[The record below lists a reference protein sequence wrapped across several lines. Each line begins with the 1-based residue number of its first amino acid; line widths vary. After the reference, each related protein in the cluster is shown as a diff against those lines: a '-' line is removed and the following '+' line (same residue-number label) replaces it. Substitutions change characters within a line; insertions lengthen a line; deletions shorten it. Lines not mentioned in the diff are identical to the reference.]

1 MTGLRHQGESL
12 TNRRHVGGKA
22 ARLAELSAQGLPV
35 PRFVVVP
42 ASAIGGSEGD
52 ALVEA
57 FLDTCIPNNSF
68 AVRSSAVGEDGAG
81 ASHAGQF
88 ETVLA
93 VVPDSVAQTVR
104 RVAASACRETAA
116 LYRERRRLGAAPLPM
131 AVVIQVMVDARASG
145 VAFTHDPVSG
155 APGPVVVAGLGL
167 GVGVVDDRVPADT
180 YRRPFG
186 ALAWE
191 PTVALKS
198 ERIVASD
205 GAVRVENVTAD
216 EAGRPALSPS
226 ELEGLGEALDQIASG
241 ALEPQDVEWVIDK
254 MGRLW
259 ILQARPITAL
269 PEPPL
274 EVWEDSNVGE
284 NYPGFTRPLS
294 YSLARRTYQQL
305 FSRAMLEVGLP
316 PAVVAESR
324 TSLGRLLGLIR
335 GRLYLNLTS
344 YYAMFDS
351 VPGLERTVGAWQSA
365 FGIANQA
372 DPERASGHSP
382 FVLRLRRAV
391 TWIRLARRYLTNDR
405 QVAACL
411 ESTERIVAETR
422 RERLGPG
429 SVAILDAWSR
439 LETALLPGWTAI
451 IFDDLFLFL
460 LLDRL
465 ERRIGGDCGTLLAGA
480 GGHAMSSLAAVR
492 SLRALAD
499 RALAV
504 PGARELL
511 ERRER
516 DQLLWNELLRL
527 DREGGF
533 RRAAEEYLERNGD
546 RAIGELK
553 LETLT
558 PAETPWVLVP
568 ALRSAAT
575 ATFSPPTRRPPV
587 APRPREG
594 PFTRLATQWLLARC
608 RRLIAH
614 RENLSHARARAYGA
628 IRRMVRP
635 LGNTLANEGH
645 LDEPDQVFDLLLEEL
660 HEFAA
665 GRIPPG
671 ELAGLARCRA
681 RRYARWAGMPR
692 PSSQV
697 ILGTAGPPAPTT
709 FSADGDLR
717 GIPCSSGVA
726 AGPVRIILEPA
737 GGEDVSKAILVAPV
751 TELGWMPL
759 LLQARGLIVERGSM
773 LSHAAIIARELGLP
787 AIVGVPGATTRLRD
801 GDLVEMDGAT
811 GRIAI
816 RGRG

>member
-1 MTGLRHQGESL
+1 
-12 TNRRHVGGKA
+12 
-22 ARLAELSAQGLPV
+22 
-35 PRFVVVP
+35 
-42 ASAIGGSEGD
+42 
-52 ALVEA
+52 
-57 FLDTCIPNNSF
+57 
-68 AVRSSAVGEDGAG
+68 
-81 ASHAGQF
+81 
-88 ETVLA
+88 
-93 VVPDSVAQTVR
+93 
-104 RVAASACRETAA
+104 
-116 LYRERRRLGAAPLPM
+116 
-131 AVVIQVMVDARASG
+131 
-145 VAFTHDPVSG
+145 
-155 APGPVVVAGLGL
+155 
-167 GVGVVDDRVPADT
+167 
-180 YRRPFG
+180 
-186 ALAWE
+186 
-191 PTVALKS
+191 
-198 ERIVASD
+198 
-205 GAVRVENVTAD
+205 
-216 EAGRPALSPS
+216 
-226 ELEGLGEALDQIASG
+226 
-241 ALEPQDVEWVIDK
+241 
-254 MGRLW
+254 
-259 ILQARPITAL
+259 
-269 PEPPL
+269 
-274 EVWEDSNVGE
+274 VWEDSNVGE

-305 FSRAMLEVGLP
+305 FGRAMLEVGVP
-316 PAVVAESR
+316 PAVVAER
-324 TSLGRLLGLIR
+324 GTSLGRLLGLIR

-351 VPGLERTVGAWQSA
+351 VPGMERTVGAWQSA

-372 DPERASGHSP
+372 NPGRASGHSP
-382 FVLRLRRAV
+382 FMFRLRQAI
-391 TWIRLARRYLTNDR
+391 TWIRLARRYLANDR
-405 QVAACL
+405 KVAACL
-411 ESTERIVAETR
+411 ESTERIVVEAR
-422 RERLGPG
+422 RERLGPNA
-429 SVAILDAWSR
+429 VAILEAWSR

-465 ERRIGGDCGTLLAGA
+465 ERRIGGDCGTMLAGA

-511 ERRER
+511 ERRES
-516 DQLLWNELLRL
+516 DELVWDELLRL
-527 DREGGF
+527 EGEGGF

-568 ALRSAAT
+568 ALRSAAA
-575 ATFSPPTRRPPV
+575 ATSPPTRQPPV
-587 APRPREG
+587 APRLREG
-594 PFTRLATQWLLARC
+594 PFARLATQWLLARC

-628 IRRMVRP
+628 IRRLVRT
-635 LGNTLANEGH
+635 LGDALANEGH
-645 LDEPDQVFDLLLEEL
+645 LDESDQVFDLLQEEL
-660 HEFAA
+660 HEFAG
-665 GRIPPG
+665 GRMPPG
-671 ELAGLARCRA
+671 ELARLARCRA
-681 RRYARWAGMPR
+681 LSYDRWAGMPS

-697 ILGTAGPPAPTT
+697 ILGTAESPAPTT
-709 FSADGDLR
+709 FSEDADLR

-726 AGPVRIILEPA
+726 AGPVRIVLEPA
-737 GGEDVSKAILVAPV
+737 GGEDVSNAILVAPV

-787 AIVGVPGATTRLRD
+787 AIVGVPGAIARLRD